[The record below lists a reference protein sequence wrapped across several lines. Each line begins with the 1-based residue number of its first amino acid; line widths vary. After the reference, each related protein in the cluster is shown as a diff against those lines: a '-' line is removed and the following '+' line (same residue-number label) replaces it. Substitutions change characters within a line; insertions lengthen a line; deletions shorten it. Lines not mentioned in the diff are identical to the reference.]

1 VAESGALKGMVC
13 WVHLWGWH
21 FSPTMSSQHVLQ
33 PIAELPVMMEAVNRA
48 FEMSIGVALEQL
60 FEESVDDVSR

>member
-1 VAESGALKGMVC
+1 
-13 WVHLWGWH
+13 
-21 FSPTMSSQHVLQ
+21 MSSQHVLQ